1 MKSELT
7 VPYNLTCGYFDCSSF
22 RQLKVSPQRRCET
35 FEVEYFLEDGKNTF
49 SDGVAYPIRKNFV
62 LICTPGE
69 ERYSELPFKTKYLKF
84 SCEGK
89 LAEVLRHAPK
99 YFHVSNSIEANELLD
114 SIASLCT
121 LNRWDSILLHGR
133 LLTYVS
139 LLLSEANRQRHP
151 DAYKSRTVRDAEE
164 YIKEHFAEDIKL
176 SDIASAVNLSPNYFH
191 TLFSEVREIS
201 PREYLENYRIKV
213 AQELLLT
220 TELPLSEISSRCG
233 FSTQQYLTSVFK
245 SRTGM
250 TPTAFRHQQQSKY
263 II

>member
-1 MKSELT
+1 M
-7 VPYNLTCGYFDCSSF
+7 
-22 RQLKVSPQRRCET
+22 
-35 FEVEYFLEDGKNTF
+35 FEIEYFLEDGNNIFLNENSYHVKKNRVHIC
-49 SDGVAYPIRKNFV
+49 SPGDIRN
-62 LICTPGE
+62 
-69 ERYSELPFKTKYLKF
+69 SELPFKTKYLKF

-99 YFHVSNSIEANELLD
+99 YFYVSSSLEANELLD
-114 SIASLCT
+114 DIVSLCT

-133 LLTYVS
+133 ILTYIS
-139 LLLSEANRQRHP
+139 LLLSEANRQSHP
-151 DAYKSRTVRDAEE
+151 DSYKGKTVNDAEE

-176 SDIASAVNLSPNYFH
+176 QDIASAVTLSPNYFH

-213 AQELLLT
+213 AEELLLT
-220 TELPLSEISSRCG
+220 TELPLSEISDRCG

-250 TPTAFRHQQQSKY
+250 TPTAFRQQHQSKY